1 MLIKFFDWLKGKDK
15 KPKNLLRATGIH
27 PRYAMGMESDHLS
40 KKHDMSDYVN
50 TDVMISTINFDHHF
64 YRSEDTSYHDTH
76 SDTPSDSSFDC
87 STDCSSDCG
96 SCD

>member
-1 MLIKFFDWLKGKDK
+1 MFGKFFEWLKGKK
-15 KPKNLLRATGIH
+15 ENSNNFPPVSGIH
-27 PRYAMGMESDHLS
+27 PHYAIGVESDHLS

-64 YRSEDTSYHDTH
+64 YRSEDTSYHNTH
-76 SDTPSDSSFDC
+76 LDIPSDASFDC

-96 SCD
+96 GCD